1 MKKKEVPQDK
11 SNLEKANIKD
21 MVYAVDENGKYT
33 TELSSGWEPKSIA
46 LDNAIQEIEE
56 RTEAAKKRFLNGE
69 ASPIEYYMEM
79 HKMDVLILSSYVGMW
94 QWRVKRHL
102 KPSVFQKL
110 SAKNLQKYAD
120 VFDISVEDLKQID

>member
-1 MKKKEVPQDK
+1 MADACLAWMK
-11 SNLEKANIKD
+11 S
-21 MVYAVDENGKYT
+21 
-33 TELSSGWEPKSIA
+33 KSIA

-79 HKMDVLILSSYVGMW
+79 HKMDVPILSSYVGMW